1 MPMVCIT
8 EPELRAMLA
17 GALSPADEQRIAEH
31 LRCCQACER
40 LADELADDK
49 EIRDLLVQQRRRGAA
64 AVECPS
70 LVDLRERLVALA
82 RLDDR
87 PDSEERAV
95 EAVRS
100 DPRGGDGSDTVFGLL
115 ALQHLT
121 REQIESRRPKLGP
134 YTIARLLG
142 AGTFGVVYLARDERL
157 GRNVALKLPRS
168 TVLHDPHLKHRF
180 LREAEALARLDH
192 PHIVPVFEAG
202 EYEGT
207 CYLAVAFCDGPSLSE
222 WLQARSSPVE
232 PRTAARVAL
241 ALADAVAHAHARQ
254 ILHRDIK
261 PGNVLIDRQTAG
273 SELEFTPRLTDFGL
287 AKIAEQPSHATL
299 HGMVFGTPNYMA
311 PEQAA
316 GHLERIG
323 PATDVYALGAVLYE
337 LLAGQPPIVG
347 NSQIDTLRRVLIDE
361 PPPVRRKNP
370 MAPEDLEA
378 IVMKCL
384 DKSPA
389 RRYRGAAEL
398 ADDLRRFLAGRPTQ
412 ARPLAPVER
421 VRRWIHRHPA
431 SSAMVALAAV
441 TIGLAIGMLGYE
453 RQLKDIGAAAA
464 AAKAKSSRLERQ
476 VEQTDRHLEE
486 LEYVSDIRSAARHI
500 EEADLSQAAAVLRRH
515 LPAKGQPDLRGLEWH
530 YLWGRTVREA
540 ETEIDVATDV
550 YQLCLSDDGK
560 QLAAACKDGIVRLYE
575 PTLLALQ
582 SQIETGQGEIN
593 GVTFNAQGTLLSSAG
608 DDGTVKVWQL
618 ADRKLAG
625 TIQAVP
631 SHAYGAIFLPGGT
644 SLITFGREPSPVQWD
659 WKTGRR
665 LGTLEGHTRDVE
677 AAALSPDGLLLA
689 TVSSDELAIVWD
701 AKTLSRLQTL
711 RAHNYRLSSVAF
723 SPDSQLLAIGGLD
736 KFVSLWNPR
745 TGEQVGTAAG
755 LDGVQSLAFS
765 EDGVRLFAGDRAGVL
780 RGLWLDGR
788 HNGFAAVTSAQDGG
802 EDSWYAH
809 EGKVWSVAMLPGKG
823 RFASS
828 GGDGKIRAW
837 GTGQHARRTTQP
849 LTSDRF
855 IDAALSPDG
864 KTLFAIHE
872 ERGRIVAL
880 DSDTGT
886 ELYDLPTIASKFRS
900 LAVIEDRDLLAVGTV
915 NGELVLWNAL
925 TRNIE
930 SRHELGQQYRIDGL
944 VYSRRADK
952 VALLYWP
959 DEVWIFDLATKSIA
973 GKLPAEACH
982 AVAFSPD
989 GARLAVDSLN
999 QIAIF
1004 DVASCRKLHQFPA
1017 HKTTINSL
1025 AWNSDGALIASGSD
1039 DRAVKLWTPEG
1050 GKVATLSGH
1059 RHEVLTVAF
1068 TGDARSLVSGDAGGE
1083 LRVTNV
1089 ATHRELLAV
1098 PSDTNYIRHLVIFPD
1113 CQRIGILDEL
1123 RNIRVIGQP
1132 RVDSRSH
1139 NNR

>member
-1 MPMVCIT
+1 MPMVCLT

-17 GALSPADEQRIAEH
+17 GGLSSEEEERIAEH
-31 LRCCQACER
+31 LWCCQACEQR
-40 LADELADDK
+40 ADELADDR
-49 EIRDLLVQQRRRGAA
+49 EIRDLLTHQRRRGAEA
-64 AVECPS
+64 QECPS

-82 RLDDR
+82 RLKDR
-87 PDSEERAV
+87 PEAQERFA
-95 EAVRS
+95 EGVRD
-100 DPRGGDGSDTVFGLL
+100 DPRGGDGADTISGVL
-115 ALQHLT
+115 APQQLT
-121 REQIESRRPKLGP
+121 PEQVESRQPKLGP

-168 TVLHDPHLKHRF
+168 TVLNDPNLKHRF

-192 PHIVPVFEAG
+192 PNIVPVFEAG
-202 EYEGT
+202 EYDGT
-207 CYLAVAFCDGPSLSE
+207 CYLAVAFCDGPSLAE
-222 WLQARSSPVE
+222 WLQARGSPLE
-232 PRTAARVAL
+232 PRMAARVAL

-261 PGNVLIDRQTAG
+261 PGNVLLDRPTAG

-347 NSQIDTLRRVLIDE
+347 SSQIDTLRRVLIDD
-361 PPPVRRKNP
+361 PPPLRRKNP
-370 MAPEDLEA
+370 TAPEDLEA

-389 RRYRGAAEL
+389 RRYGTAEEL

-421 VRRWIHRHPA
+421 VRRWVHRHPA
-431 SSAMVALAAV
+431 SSALVALAAV
-441 TIGLAIGMLGYE
+441 AIGLAIGMYGYE
-453 RQLKDIGAAAA
+453 RKLKDMGAAAA

-476 VEQTDRHLEE
+476 VEQSGRHLED
-486 LEYVSDIRSAARHI
+486 LEYVNDIRTAARHI
-500 EEADLSQAAAVLRRH
+500 EEADFSQAAAVLRRY
-515 LPAKGQPDLRGLEWH
+515 LPAKGHPDRRPLEWH
-530 YLWGRTVREA
+530 YLWGRTVPEA
-540 ETEIDVATDV
+540 EAVIDVATDV
-550 YQLCLSDDGK
+550 YQLRLSDDGK
-560 QLAAACKDGIVRLYE
+560 QLAAACKDGIVRLYD

-582 SQIETGQGEIN
+582 GHIETGQGEIN
-593 GVTFNAQGTLLSSAG
+593 GVTFNAQGTLLASAG

-618 ADRKLAG
+618 ADRNLAA

-631 SHAYGAIFLPGGT
+631 SHAYGAVFLPNGN
-644 SLITFGREPSPVQWD
+644 SLVTFGREASPVQWD
-659 WKTGRR
+659 WKTGQR
-665 LGTLEGHTRDVE
+665 LRTLEGHTRDVE

-736 KFVSLWNPR
+736 KFVSLWNPH
-745 TGEQVGTAAG
+745 TGDQVGTAAG

-765 EDGVRLFAGDRAGVL
+765 GDGARLFAGDRAGVL
-780 RGLWLDGR
+780 RSLWLDGR
-788 HNGFAAVTSAQDGG
+788 HSGFVAITPVQNGG

-809 EGKVWSVAMLPGKG
+809 EGKVWSVAMLPGKE
-823 RFASS
+823 RFASG

-837 GTGQHARRTTQP
+837 GTGQHARRTTQA
-849 LTSDRF
+849 LASDHF
-855 IDAALSPDG
+855 IEAALSADG

-872 ERGRIVAL
+872 EDGRVVAL
-880 DSDTGT
+880 DSGTGT
-886 ELYDLPTIASKFRS
+886 ELYDLPALASKFRS
-900 LAVIEDRDLLAVGTV
+900 LAVIEDRELLAAGTV
-915 NGELVLWNAL
+915 NGELVFWNRM

-930 SRHELGQQYRIDGL
+930 SRHKLGQQYRIDGL
-944 VYSRRADK
+944 VYSRPADK

-959 DEVWIFDLATKSIA
+959 DEVWLFDLATKNVV
-973 GKLPAEACH
+973 GKLPAEAYH

-1004 DVASCRKLHQFPA
+1004 DVATCHRLHRFPA

-1025 AWNSDGALIASGSD
+1025 AWSPDGTLIASASD
-1039 DRAVKLWTPEG
+1039 DRAVKLWSPEG
-1050 GKVATLSGH
+1050 GNVATLSGH

-1068 TGDARSLVSGDAGGE
+1068 SGDGRSVVSGDAVGQ
-1083 LRVTNV
+1083 LRFTNV
-1089 ATHRELLAV
+1089 NTYQELIAL
-1098 PSDTNYIRHLVIFPD
+1098 PTGTNCIRQISLFSDDR
-1113 CQRIGILDEL
+1113 RIAILDEL

-1132 RVDSRSH
+1132 RGDSRGR
-1139 NNR
+1139 NNH